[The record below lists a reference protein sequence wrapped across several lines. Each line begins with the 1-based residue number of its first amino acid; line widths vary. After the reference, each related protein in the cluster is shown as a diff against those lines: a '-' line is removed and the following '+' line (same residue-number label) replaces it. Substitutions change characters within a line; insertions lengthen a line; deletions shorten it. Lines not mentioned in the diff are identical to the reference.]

1 MFNFTGETPPD
12 SVFADIQ
19 ALNRL
24 SAEQYTQLTDIAI
37 NFLTHSDKATSLQT
51 LLDDFSQQHS
61 ISVTTLRNIFK
72 SFLLVPN
79 GAMKKNLDPEQV
91 KEDLLKLGL
100 SEENAAHFTEKW
112 SQHQTMA
119 SRQALQ
125 HTLVVN
131 QLADMEWKFGVT
143 AASSELNKVS
153 NTFLQLKLLINK
165 GNKMETVD
173 LELTLPQ
180 FYSFLH
186 EMERAKASIDFLS

>member
-12 SVFADIQ
+12 SVFTDIQ
-19 ALNRL
+19 ALNRF
-24 SAEQYTQLTDIAI
+24 SAEQYAQLADIAI
-37 NFLTHSDKATSLQT
+37 NFLTHSDKAASLQT
-51 LLDDFSQQHS
+51 LLDDFSQQQAIS
-61 ISVTTLRNIFK
+61 ITTLKTIFK

-79 GAMKKNLDPEQV
+79 GALKKNLSPDQV
-91 KEDLLKLGL
+91 KDDLINLGL
-100 SEENAAHFTEKW
+100 SEENATHFAEKW
-112 SQHQTMA
+112 SQNQVQA

-143 AASSELNKVS
+143 AASSELNKLS

-165 GNKMETVD
+165 GSRMETVD